1 MNRFS
6 YILIVMFILLAVIS
20 TFLYSI
26 GEMDLSGF
34 ILSTSSS
41 VLGILGQKLSV
52 DKRKRLNTSNSS
64 EEL

>member
-1 MNRFS
+1 
-6 YILIVMFILLAVIS
+6 MFILLAVIS